1 LTVGRESERGEERKK
16 DLLVNSYQKKKGGG
30 IKCTFTFCNT

>member
-16 DLLVNSYQKKKGGG
+16 DLLVNSYQKKKEGE
-30 IKCTFTFCNT
+30 